1 MKSPFLLCA
10 ALGATLPA
18 AAAVVVSS
26 GALNLAIPDDGGPG
40 LVHTLQVNTPGAVAA
55 VTVSLQVTPLGS
67 GAWTGDLYAYLRH
80 DTGLAVLLN
89 RSGRSAT
96 QPFGY
101 GDGQSLALTLS
112 DDAANGD
119 LHSYRLTLTGDEA
132 TALSAPLTGSWQP
145 SGRLTDPAVV
155 GAGDARTAMLGSF
168 TGLEVAGGWSLFVAD
183 LVEGGQFRLDSW
195 GVEITPVTPVPEP
208 AMAAVAGAAGLLA
221 WAAGRRRRHGRIV
234 SAALNGRSLARS
246 EPE

>member
-1 MKSPFLLCA
+1 MAPQRPE
-10 ALGATLPA
+10 LG
-18 AAAVVVSS
+18 
-26 GALNLAIPDDGGPG
+26 
-40 LVHTLQVNTPGAVAA
+40 
-55 VTVSLQVTPLGS
+55 
-67 GAWTGDLYAYLRH
+67 
-80 DTGLAVLLN
+80 
-89 RSGRSAT
+89 RSSAT

-101 GDGQSLALTLS
+101 GDGQPLALTLS

-155 GAGDARTAMLGSF
+155 GAGDARTAMLRSF

-195 GVEITPVTPVPEP
+195 GVEITPVTPAKRAHRFSGVERAQFDPQRTG
-208 AMAAVAGAAGLLA
+208 MKGGRAGAKCCRHLAGSGGTGRLQAGTRPRIGPVALA
-221 WAAGRRRRHGRIV
+221 AGPPQTRWPAARAGARTARSPGAVCPDSRGLPAGRRQHFGNA
-234 SAALNGRSLARS
+234 SAATQASTR
-246 EPE
+246 EPR